1 MTISISSKL
10 SHRIIQRMDT
20 RTSLFFSLLIAV
32 VLLSACRQENPKTI
46 APGPMEVDISTIKQQ
61 LVNLAVEL
69 PGRTAAYRIAEVRP
83 QVGGIIKKRLFTE
96 GSEVKAGQLLYQID
110 PDTYQARFDSAKA
123 ALAKADALEHSARL
137 KAERYRT
144 LVQTKAVSDQDQVEM
159 EANWKQAV
167 ADVAAAKAAVDSARI
182 NLDYTKLT
190 APISGR
196 IGRSTV
202 TEGALVTAEQATAL
216 ATIQQLDPLYVDL
229 NQSST
234 EMLNLKKEL
243 SSEQTQHLGKSQ
255 SRVKVLFEDGAEYSQ
270 PGTLEF
276 SDVTVNQTTGT
287 VILRAIVAN
296 PDQRLLPGMFV
307 RARID
312 KGQRP
317 NAILVPAV
325 SISRNSKGQPM
336 VMLVNKESVVEARI
350 VQTGQNIGDQV
361 LVTEGLSEGEQVIVA
376 GLQKIKPGVS
386 VKAAA
391 GVVSNA
397 IQSPASAPTAV
408 AKTE

>member
-10 SHRIIQRMDT
+10 SHRIIQRMDK

-46 APGPMEVDISTIKQQ
+46 APGPMEVGILTIKQKP
-61 LVNLAVEL
+61 VNLAVEL

-202 TEGALVTAEQATAL
+202 TEGALVTAEQPTAL
-216 ATIQQLDPLYVDL
+216 STIQQLDPLYVDL

-243 SSEQTQHLGKSQ
+243 SSEQAQHLEKSQ
-255 SRVKVLFEDGAEYSQ
+255 SPVKVLFEDGLEYNQ
-270 PGTLEF
+270 TGVLEF

-391 GVVSNA
+391 GVASNA

>member
-1 MTISISSKL
+1 
-10 SHRIIQRMDT
+10 MDK

-46 APGPMEVDISTIKQQ
+46 APGPMEVDILTIKQQ
-61 LVNLAVEL
+61 LVNLTVEL

-243 SSEQTQHLGKSQ
+243 SSEQTQHLEKSQ

>member
-46 APGPMEVDISTIKQQ
+46 APGPMEVGILTIKQQ
-61 LVNLAVEL
+61 PVNLAVEL

-243 SSEQTQHLGKSQ
+243 SSEQTQHLEKSQ

-317 NAILVPAV
+317 NAILVPAI

>member
-1 MTISISSKL
+1 
-10 SHRIIQRMDT
+10 MDK

-202 TEGALVTAEQATAL
+202 TEGALVTAEQPTAL
-216 ATIQQLDPLYVDL
+216 STIQQLDPLYVDL

-243 SSEQTQHLGKSQ
+243 SSEQTQHLEKSQ

>member
-1 MTISISSKL
+1 
-10 SHRIIQRMDT
+10 MDT
-20 RTSLFFSLLIAV
+20 RISLFFSLLIAV

-46 APGPMEVDISTIKQQ
+46 APGPMEVGILTIKQKP
-61 LVNLAVEL
+61 VNLAVEL

-243 SSEQTQHLGKSQ
+243 SSEQTQHLEKSQ

-386 VKAAA
+386 VKAVA
-391 GVVSNA
+391 GVASNA

>member
-1 MTISISSKL
+1 MDK
-10 SHRIIQRMDT
+10 RI
-20 RTSLFFSLLIAV
+20 SLFFSLLIAV

-46 APGPMEVDISTIKQQ
+46 APGPMEVGILTIKQQ
-61 LVNLAVEL
+61 PVNLAVEL

-243 SSEQTQHLGKSQ
+243 SSEQTQHLEKSQ

>member
-1 MTISISSKL
+1 
-10 SHRIIQRMDT
+10 MDK

-46 APGPMEVDISTIKQQ
+46 APGPMEVGILTIKQKP
-61 LVNLAVEL
+61 VNLAVEL

-159 EANWKQAV
+159 EASWKQAV

-243 SSEQTQHLGKSQ
+243 SSEQTQHLEKSQ

>member
-1 MTISISSKL
+1 MDK
-10 SHRIIQRMDT
+10 RI
-20 RTSLFFSLLIAV
+20 SLFFSLLIAV

-46 APGPMEVDISTIKQQ
+46 APGPMEVDILTIKQQ
-61 LVNLAVEL
+61 LVNLTVEL

-243 SSEQTQHLGKSQ
+243 ASEQTQHLEKSQ

-350 VQTGQNIGDQV
+350 IQTGQNIGDQV

-386 VKAAA
+386 VKAVA
-391 GVVSNA
+391 GVASNA

>member
-1 MTISISSKL
+1 
-10 SHRIIQRMDT
+10 MDT

-46 APGPMEVDISTIKQQ
+46 APGPMEVGILTIKQKP
-61 LVNLAVEL
+61 VNLAVEL

-202 TEGALVTAEQATAL
+202 TEGALVTAEQPTAL
-216 ATIQQLDPLYVDL
+216 STIQQLDPLYVDL

-243 SSEQTQHLGKSQ
+243 SSEQAQHLEKSQ
-255 SRVKVLFEDGAEYSQ
+255 SPVKVLFEDGLEYNQ
-270 PGTLEF
+270 TGVLEF

-350 VQTGQNIGDQV
+350 IQTGQNIGDQV

-391 GVVSNA
+391 GVASNA

>member
-1 MTISISSKL
+1 MDK
-10 SHRIIQRMDT
+10 RI
-20 RTSLFFSLLIAV
+20 SLFFSLLIAV

-46 APGPMEVDISTIKQQ
+46 APGPMEVGILTIKQKP
-61 LVNLAVEL
+61 VNLAVEL

-243 SSEQTQHLGKSQ
+243 SSEQTQHLEKSQ

-350 VQTGQNIGDQV
+350 IQTGQNIGDQV

-376 GLQKIKPGVS
+376 GLQKIKPGVL

-391 GVVSNA
+391 GAASNA

>member
-1 MTISISSKL
+1 MNT
-10 SHRIIQRMDT
+10 RI
-20 RTSLFFSLLIAV
+20 SLFFSMIVAA
-32 VLLSACRQENPKTI
+32 VLLSACNQENKKSI
-46 APGPMEVDISTIKQQ
+46 ILGPVEVDVLTVKQQ
-61 LVNLAVEL
+61 PVNLVVEL

-83 QVGGIIKKRLFTE
+83 QVGGIVKKRLFTE

-167 ADVAAAKAAVDSARI
+167 ADVTAAKAALDSARI
-182 NLDYTKLT
+182 NLDHTRLT

-196 IGRSTV
+196 IGRSSV
-202 TEGALVTAEQATAL
+202 TEGALVTAEQPAAL

-229 NQSST
+229 NQSSS
-234 EMLNLKKEL
+234 ELLNLKKEL
-243 SSEQTQHLGKSQ
+243 SSGQPQNLIKTQSP
-255 SRVKVLFEDGAEYSQ
+255 VKVLLEDGSEYSQ
-270 PGTLEF
+270 PGVLEF

-317 NAILVPAV
+317 NAILIPAV
-325 SISRNSKGQPM
+325 SVSRNNKGQSM

-350 VQTGQNIGDQV
+350 IQTGQNIGNQV
-361 LVTEGLSEGEQVIVA
+361 LVTEGLSEGEQVIMA
-376 GLQKIKPGVS
+376 GLQKIKPGVP
-386 VKAAA
+386 VKAVAWLA
-391 GVVSNA
+391 PDTK
-397 IQSPASAPTAV
+397 QSTLNTPETV

>member
-1 MTISISSKL
+1 
-10 SHRIIQRMDT
+10 MDK

-61 LVNLAVEL
+61 PVNLAVEL

>member
-1 MTISISSKL
+1 
-10 SHRIIQRMDT
+10 MDT
-20 RTSLFFSLLIAV
+20 RTSLFFSLLIAAA
-32 VLLSACRQENPKTI
+32 LLSACRQENPKTI
-46 APGPMEVDISTIKQQ
+46 APGPMEVGILTIKQKP
-61 LVNLAVEL
+61 VNLAVEL

-243 SSEQTQHLGKSQ
+243 SSEQTQHLEKSQ

-350 VQTGQNIGDQV
+350 IQTGQNIGDQV

-391 GVVSNA
+391 GVASNA

>member
-1 MTISISSKL
+1 MDK
-10 SHRIIQRMDT
+10 RI
-20 RTSLFFSLLIAV
+20 SLFFSLLIAV

-46 APGPMEVDISTIKQQ
+46 APGPMEVGILTIKQQ
-61 LVNLAVEL
+61 PVNLAVEL

-167 ADVAAAKAAVDSARI
+167 ADVAAAKAAVDNARI

-243 SSEQTQHLGKSQ
+243 SSEQTQHLEKSQ

-350 VQTGQNIGDQV
+350 IQTGQNIGDQV

-386 VKAAA
+386 VKAVA
-391 GVVSNA
+391 GVASNA

>member
-1 MTISISSKL
+1 
-10 SHRIIQRMDT
+10 MDT

-46 APGPMEVDISTIKQQ
+46 TPGPMEVGVLTIKQQ
-61 LVNLAVEL
+61 PVNLAVEL

-202 TEGALVTAEQATAL
+202 TEGALVTAEQPTAL
-216 ATIQQLDPLYVDL
+216 STIQQLDPLYVDL
-229 NQSST
+229 NQSSS
-234 EMLNLKKEL
+234 ELLNLKKEL
-243 SSEQTQHLGKSQ
+243 SSGQTQHLEKSQ
-255 SRVKVLFEDGAEYSQ
+255 SPVKVLFEDGSEYNQ
-270 PGTLEF
+270 PGALEF

-325 SISRNSKGQPM
+325 SISRNNKGQSM
-336 VMLVNKESVVEARI
+336 VMLVNKESVVETRI
-350 VQTGQNIGDQV
+350 IQTGQNMGDQV
-361 LVTEGLSEGEQVIVA
+361 LVAEGLNEGEQVIVA
-376 GLQKIKPGVS
+376 GLQKIKPGVP
-386 VKAAA
+386 VKAVAWVA
-391 GVVSNA
+391 PNTK
-397 IQSPASAPTAV
+397 QSPPSAPATV
-408 AKTE
+408 AKKE